1 LKSSIFVDVRSSNGS
16 YLCVIERRQ
25 SLIGSILVDVCQV
38 LDSEVGDLL
47 PRNYKFCRQ
56 GIPISA
62 KQEES
67 LMLQSRVQAVEL
79 ENVVDDT
86 CADSNDY
93 SLEIKEVTIQN
104 SESTSSLVSLLQQYQ
119 DLLRLCKNV
128 IVSVGKEGE

>member
-1 LKSSIFVDVRSSNGS
+1 MKSSIFVDVRSSKGS
-16 YLCVIERRQ
+16 YICVIERRQ

-56 GIPISA
+56 GIPIST

-79 ENVVDDT
+79 ENVDDT
-86 CADSNDY
+86 CADSSDY
-93 SLEIKEVTIQN
+93 SGN
-104 SESTSSLVSLLQQYQ
+104 
-119 DLLRLCKNV
+119 
-128 IVSVGKEGE
+128 